1 MKNVASYFS
10 AKARTV
16 LKRELN
22 IVLSDEKDYS
32 HSELETLY
40 NRITDD
46 FPYSYEEDG
55 TPTEMGQIFEEILN
69 VFTVFPKLI

>member
-10 AKARTV
+10 TKARAV

-32 HSELETLY
+32 HSELEDLY

-55 TPTEMGQIFEEILN
+55 TPTEMGQIFEEIVN

>member
-10 AKARTV
+10 TKARAV

-32 HSELETLY
+32 HSELEALY

-55 TPTEMGQIFEEILN
+55 TPTEMGQIFEEIIN

>member
-10 AKARTV
+10 TKARAV

-32 HSELETLY
+32 HSELEDLY

-55 TPTEMGQIFEEILN
+55 TPTEMGQIFEEIVN
-69 VFTVFPKLI
+69 VFTVFLKLI

>member
-10 AKARTV
+10 TKARAV
-16 LKRELN
+16 LKRKLN

-32 HSELETLY
+32 HSELEALY

-55 TPTEMGQIFEEILN
+55 TPTEMGQIFEEIIN